1 MTFVLFVDVEAL
13 AIFKPRS
20 NRVWL
25 IILNKALLATVI
37 NMDCLSLWGGFKRGS
52 RESRQATVVMAARD
66 GVTCT
71 RAEMMQV
78 AKSEVWLT
86 GPVSGLNVN

>member
-1 MTFVLFVDVEAL
+1 
-13 AIFKPRS
+13 
-20 NRVWL
+20 
-25 IILNKALLATVI
+25 
-37 NMDCLSLWGGFKRGS
+37 MDCLSLWGGFKRGS